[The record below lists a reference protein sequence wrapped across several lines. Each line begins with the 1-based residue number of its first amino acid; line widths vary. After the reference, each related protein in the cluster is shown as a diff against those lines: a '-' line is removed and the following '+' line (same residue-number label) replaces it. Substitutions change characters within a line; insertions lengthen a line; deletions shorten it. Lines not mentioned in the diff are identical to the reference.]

1 MIIILILIN
10 NLIYESFK
18 NEISPVWL
26 DFIAKKLIHRVRVWL
41 TDKIDRKMTIIKV
54 YQKNVEQLNRYI
66 KDRQIDPNDA
76 ESVEKVIS
84 QPDLLPIWFLKISTL
99 FKDYNNSIQIL
110 IFVLIAIA
118 MRDLYPK
125 LKELKKN

>member
-1 MIIILILIN
+1 M
-10 NLIYESFK
+10 IYESFK

-26 DFIAKKLIHRVRVWL
+26 DFIAKELIHRVRVWL